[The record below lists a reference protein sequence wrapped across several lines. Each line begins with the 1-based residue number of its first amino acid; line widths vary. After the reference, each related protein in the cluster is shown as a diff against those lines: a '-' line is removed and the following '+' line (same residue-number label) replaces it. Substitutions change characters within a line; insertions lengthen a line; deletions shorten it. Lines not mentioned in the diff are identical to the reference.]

1 MRQSRATSGRCLTA
15 VALAVAVVL
24 AAACGESGS
33 EPAPEPAAGVAPEV
47 AGSATQFA
55 DCADWNQGSE
65 AERRATLLDL
75 RGQLTAQS
83 DPGAESVLPDDRAYE
98 LFEQSCQEEYAAHLR
113 LYKLY
118 VRAAAFEPLRP

>member
-1 MRQSRATSGRCLTA
+1 MRQSRATSGRCPIA
-15 VALAVAVVL
+15 VALAVAAVL
-24 AAACGESGS
+24 AGCGESVSGS
-33 EPAPEPAAGVAPEV
+33 PPEPAAGVTPEV

-55 DCADWNQGSE
+55 DCADWNDGSE
-65 AERRATLLDL
+65 AERRATVLDL

-98 LFEQSCQEEYAAHLR
+98 LFEQACREGYAAHLR